1 MNNKDIQINIQGNM
15 FQGLMNRDQCKQLA
29 QKVMKL
35 YDSDQND
42 LMEVKDAGNLQ
53 SDCYKSINI
62 DFSPSQTDVKGYAKI
77 FDREGKGKISVE
89 DIERLCFKYFG
100 GGITTTEIADLKP
113 QTVESIELNAV
124 KAEDKA
130 DTPSKLSYQ
139 SPYRRWGS
147 QKSTQSSSTSIQ
159 SNKQVATQSC
169 VVPSVTQN
177 EPQKYSKLAEARLQ
191 VARRIFKM
199 LDQENNG
206 FITEKHV
213 TLLLMETYN
222 NMGMKIEPTRE
233 DVEMWM
239 EMADQDR
246 DGKVYL
252 IDYEDLVLKS
262 LRSQGIEID

>member
-1 MNNKDIQINIQGNM
+1 MNNNKDISITIQTNL

-29 QKVMKL
+29 QKIMKL
-35 YDSDQND
+35 YDQDKND

-53 SDCYKSINI
+53 SDCYKAINL
-62 DFSPSQTDVKGYAKI
+62 DFSPSQNDIKGYAKI
-77 FDREGKGKISVE
+77 FDRDGTGKISVN
-89 DIERLCFKYFG
+89 DVERLCFKYFG
-100 GGITTTEIADLKP
+100 GGTDSANQKVQKGET
-113 QTVESIELNAV
+113 IELSPIQ
-124 KAEDKA
+124 AEDKV
-130 DTPSKLSYQ
+130 DTPSKLQYQ

-147 QKSTQSSSTSIQ
+147 QKSTQGSQTSIQ
-159 SNKQVATQSC
+159 SNKQPATQSC
-169 VVPSVTQN
+169 VVPCTTQK

-206 FITEKHV
+206 YITEKHV
-213 TLLLMETYN
+213 TPLLVETYN

-233 DVEMWM
+233 DIEMWM

-252 IDYEDLVLKS
+252 IDYESLVLKS
-262 LRSQGIEID
+262 LKSQGIEID

>member
-1 MNNKDIQINIQGNM
+1 M

-29 QKVMKL
+29 QKIMKL
-35 YDSDQND
+35 YDQDQND

-53 SDCYKSINI
+53 SDCYKYINI
-62 DFSPSQTDVKGYAKI
+62 DFIPSQNDVKGYAKI
-77 FDREGKGKISVE
+77 FDKDGKGKISVN
-89 DIERLCFKYFG
+89 DIECLCFKYFG
-100 GGITTTEIADLKP
+100 GGTSNTEVLEQKP
-113 QTVESIELNAV
+113 QKAKTIELNPV
-124 KAEDKA
+124 KTEDKV
-130 DTPSKLSYQ
+130 DTPSKFQYQ

-159 SNKQVATQSC
+159 SNKQLATQSC
-169 VVPSVTQN
+169 VVPSITQK

-206 FITEKHV
+206 YITEKHV
-213 TLLLMETYN
+213 IPLLVETYN
-222 NMGMKIEPTRE
+222 NMGMKIEPTNE

-239 EMADQDR
+239 EMADEDR

-252 IDYEDLVLKS
+252 IDYEALVLKS